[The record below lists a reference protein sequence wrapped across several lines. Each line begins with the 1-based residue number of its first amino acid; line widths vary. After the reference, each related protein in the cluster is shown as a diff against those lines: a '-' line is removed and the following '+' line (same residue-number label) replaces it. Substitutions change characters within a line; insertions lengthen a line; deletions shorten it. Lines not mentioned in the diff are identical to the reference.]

1 MRLVIREYLS
11 MLKES
16 GELDALLPDLLLAM
30 GLDVLSRPGT
40 GPRQFGVD
48 LPAVGIDPTDGRQK
62 LFLLT
67 VKRGDITRN
76 DWDGGPQTIRPSLNE
91 IRDSYLRNRVRPEH
105 EALPKKIIL
114 VTGGELRQN
123 VEPNW
128 NDYAHSNKGVHPRY
142 GEIEYDFWGGDRLS
156 GLIEQFFLDEY
167 LFPESAQKQIR
178 KTVALADQNEDEP
191 RHFYAFIEDTLFR
204 RDLPREHT
212 AAARKHRQ
220 KALRL
225 LNLSLS
231 IVFHWCQESD
241 NLKPAL
247 LCAERCVLRAWDWM
261 RQWEIL
267 NCNTTRSEYSRV
279 FDSYLDVLR
288 AYAFKL
294 SPYCKVRNGL
304 FGHGEDELEYPL
316 RTFEVI
322 GHLGLLSN
330 VLSFSIVVTEDDA
343 LRNRIREERNTIT
356 QLLVDVIANN
366 PPAMTPR
373 FDGHAVDIGIGLL
386 ALLFAACQDHAA
398 RWTNELSGRIL
409 FAFRLG
415 RHFPISTD
423 SYDDLVDLAV
433 GAGPPKENL
442 MELSTLLPMLA
453 EWHVVLNLPSYEA
466 FQQAI
471 HDALPQTDLQIW
483 YPDDSTDAYLYR
495 INAGL
500 ESGLMLA
507 SIQLPATLEE
517 LRMRILHLRDARDVA
532 SSISCIAENQSIL
545 ALIASRHFRTP
556 VLPLFWQEQVQE
568 PASPDDD
575 ESV

>member
-1 MRLVIREYLS
+1 L
-11 MLKES
+11 
-16 GELDALLPDLLLAM
+16 
-30 GLDVLSRPGT
+30 
-40 GPRQFGVD
+40 
-48 LPAVGIDPTDGRQK
+48 
-62 LFLLT
+62 
-67 VKRGDITRN
+67 IT
-76 DWDGGPQTIRPSLNE
+76 Q
-91 IRDSYLRNRVRPEH
+91 Y
-105 EALPKKIIL
+105 
-114 VTGGELRQN
+114 
-123 VEPNW
+123 
-128 NDYAHSNKGVHPRY
+128 
-142 GEIEYDFWGGDRLS
+142 
-156 GLIEQFFLDEY
+156 FLDEY

-178 KTVALADQNEDEP
+178 KTIALADQNEDEP
-191 RHFYAFIEDTLFR
+191 RHFYTLIEDTLFR
-204 RDLPREHT
+204 RDLPRERT
-212 AAARKHRQ
+212 AAAKKRRQ

-247 LCAERCVLRAWDWM
+247 LCAEQCVLRTWDWM
-261 RQWEIL
+261 RQWEVL
-267 NCNTTRSEYSRV
+267 DCVTTRNEYSRI
-279 FDSYLDVLR
+279 FDSYMNVLR
-288 AYAFKL
+288 AYALKL
-294 SPYCKVRNGL
+294 SPYCKARNGL
-304 FGHGEDELEYPL
+304 FGHCEDELEYPL
-316 RTFEVI
+316 RIFEVT

-343 LRNRIREERNTIT
+343 LRDRIREERNTAT
-356 QLLVDVIANN
+356 QLLGDVIADN
-366 PPAMTPR
+366 PPAMAPR

-386 ALLFAACQDHAA
+386 ALLFAGCQDDAA
-398 RWTNELSGRIL
+398 RWVNELSGHIL
-409 FAFRLG
+409 FAFRIG

-433 GAGPPKENL
+433 GEGPPKEEL

-453 EWHVVLNLPSYEA
+453 EWHVVLNLPSYET

-471 HDALPQTDLQIW
+471 RDTFPQTNLQMW
-483 YPDDSTDAYLYR
+483 YPDDTTDAYLYR

-507 SIQLPATLEE
+507 SIQIPPTLEE

-532 SSISCIAENQSIL
+532 SSISCIAENQSML

-568 PASPDDD
+568 PVSPDSD